1 MSNKGLFIAASF
13 LLISTAFTWKV
24 LTNWKIG
31 KDYAI
36 SFDSEDAS
44 GIFTSFSGQIIFD
57 PAKLDQSKFDVQIP
71 VESIDTDNFLKNRHA
86 KSEKWFDAATYPF
99 ITYTS
104 NLIQK
109 TRTGYMV
116 KGTLTIR
123 GISKPVTIPFK
134 FSGNGASGFFDGF
147 FSINRMDYN
156 IGKAGA
162 IADEI
167 KIKIKVPVSR

>member
-1 MSNKGLFIAASF
+1 MSGLAASDP
-13 LLISTAFTWKV
+13 A
-24 LTNWKIG
+24 
-31 KDYAI
+31 
-36 SFDSEDAS
+36 
-44 GIFTSFSGQIIFD
+44 IIFD
-57 PAKLDQSKFDVQIP
+57 PNQLSKSKFDVTIP

-86 KSEKWFDAATYPF
+86 KSEKWFDAEAFPS

-109 TRTGYMV
+109 TKTGYMV

-134 FSGNGASGFFDGF
+134 FSGNGTSGVFDGF

-167 KIKIKVPVSR
+167 KIKIKVPVTR